1 MTPPI
6 PNRPAAGPDTRL
18 RIGVLSVH
26 TSPLEQPGTGD
37 GGGLNVYVMEVA
49 RRLAERGHLVDVLTR
64 RTESDTPDV
73 VQLDE
78 GLRVVHLLAG
88 PPRAVPK
95 QELPSYLCG
104 FSMQALGR
112 TGDYDLLHSHYWLS
126 GWVAR
131 RLSRR
136 WQVPY
141 AHTFHT
147 LGVMKN
153 RALAPGDLP
162 EPPLRLVAEQR
173 LADDADRVL
182 ALTCGEGRLL
192 HHRLGMSGRRITVVP
207 PGVDVERFA
216 PQPPARPAGP
226 APEVA
231 ALLDE
236 VGQAPLVLFV
246 GRLQPLKGPDVA
258 VRTLAELRRRVPDA
272 RLAIVGG
279 ASGDHGGTEP
289 ADLRAL
295 AVHLGVDDA
304 VHLVS
309 ARPQEELAALYRRA
323 DVVHVPS
330 RTETFGL
337 VALEA
342 QASGTPVVASA
353 VDGLHSVVGA
363 GGTLVEGHEPAD
375 HATAIAG
382 FLTDPNRA
390 RRAGEAGRQ
399 HALASSWSS
408 TVDRLE
414 SVYGAMVRPD
424 VAAVVRAS

>member
-1 MTPPI
+1 MTTRLAPARSAG
-6 PNRPAAGPDTRL
+6 RPDGRL

-26 TSPLEQPGTGD
+26 TSPLEQPGTGN

-49 RRLAERGHLVDVLTR
+49 RRLAARGHAVDVLTR
-64 RTESDTPDV
+64 RTDPTTPDV
-73 VQLDE
+73 VDLDP
-78 GLRVVHLLAG
+78 GLRVVHLVAG
-88 PPRAVPK
+88 PARPVAK
-95 QELPSYLCG
+95 HDLPSLLCG
-104 FSMQALGR
+104 FSMQALR
-112 TGDYDLLHSHYWLS
+112 LPGDYDLLHSHYWLS

-136 WQVPY
+136 WGVPY

-153 RALAPGDLP
+153 RALAPGDAP

-192 HHRLGMSGRRITVVP
+192 HRHHGMSGRRITVVP
-207 PGVDVERFA
+207 PGVDVDRFRPDQDA
-216 PQPPARPAGP
+216 PAAIT
-226 APEVA
+226 PEVA
-231 ALLDE
+231 ALLDR
-236 VGQAPLVLFV
+236 VGDAPLVLFV

-258 VRTLAELRRRVPDA
+258 VRTLAEVRRRLPDA

-279 ASGDHGGTEP
+279 ASGDDGGTEP
-289 ADLRAL
+289 VELAAMADELGL
-295 AVHLGVDDA
+295 ADA
-304 VHLVS
+304 VHLLP

-353 VDGLHSVVGA
+353 VDGLHSVVGR
-363 GGTLVEGHEPAD
+363 GGTLVDGHDPRD
-375 HATAIAG
+375 HAAAIAA
-382 FLTDPNRA
+382 FLTDPRTA
-390 RRAGEAGRQ
+390 DRVGRAGRE
-399 HALASSWSS
+399 HALASSWSA

-414 SVYGAMVRPD
+414 SVYGAMARPRH
-424 VAAVVRAS
+424 VAIARAS